1 MTRHTA
7 PLRPDRAV
15 ELERR
20 RIAPRLQPTR
30 VVDDEPSREDRITLA
45 VAGVVWWALLLVA
58 ASIAPEADGPAAEQ
72 LTTLGELASLAQF
85 AAIFG
90 VVVLLVSGLRRG
102 AGMAM
107 LLGGGVFLA
116 SAVACVGSGHHAF
129 GTWWYG
135 QAAATAGMML
145 TGAATMRGRLRRR
158 R

>member
-7 PLRPDRAV
+7 PLRPDRAAD
-15 ELERR
+15 LERR
-20 RIAPRLQPTR
+20 RIAPQPRSAR
-30 VVDDEPSREDRITLA
+30 VAGDEPAREDRIALA
-45 VAGVVWWALLLVA
+45 VAGIVWWTLLLVA

-72 LTTLGELASLAQF
+72 LTALGELASLAQF

-90 VVVLLVSGLRRG
+90 VVMLLVSGLRRG

-135 QAAATAGMML
+135 QAAATVGMML
-145 TGAATMRGRLRRR
+145 TGAATMRGGLRRR